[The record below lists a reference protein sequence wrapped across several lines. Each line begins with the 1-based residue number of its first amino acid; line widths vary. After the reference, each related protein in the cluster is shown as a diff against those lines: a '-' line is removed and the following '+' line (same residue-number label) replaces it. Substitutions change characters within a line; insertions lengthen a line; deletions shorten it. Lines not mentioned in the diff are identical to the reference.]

1 MRTRG
6 FEKVSKYADKD
17 IKLPKRST
25 KNAAGY
31 DFFAPE
37 DMEIPSSL
45 GDMFRESFGK
55 LVNEADFIKKFL
67 TDHNFMSSD
76 NGEAKTAKPKL
87 LWTGI
92 KAYMLEDEYLGLY
105 NRSSNPKKL
114 GLILA
119 NGVGVVDS
127 DYYNNPDNEGEI
139 GFAFYNIFPW
149 TIKIKKGD
157 KLGQG
162 IFTKFLKADNDDATQ
177 EREGGFGSTG
187 E

>member
-1 MRTRG
+1 MKIRG
-6 FEKVSKYADKD
+6 FEKVSKYEEE
-17 IKLPKRST
+17 IKLPERST

-31 DFFAPE
+31 DFFAPC
-37 DMEIPSSL
+37 DIEIPSSL
-45 GDMFRESFGK
+45 GDLFKEAFSK
-55 LVNEADFIKKFL
+55 LMKEGEFVKKFL
-67 TDHNFMSSD
+67 VDHNFMSA
-76 NGEAKTAKPKL
+76 EERETKTAKPNL
-87 LWTGI
+87 VWTGV

-127 DYYNNPDNEGEI
+127 DYYDNPDNEGEI

-149 TIKIKKGD
+149 AIKIKKGD

-162 IFTKFLKADNDDATQ
+162 IFHKFLKADNDDANN

-187 E
+187 N